1 MHPTTTSSPEPPT
14 PSERPTV
21 RERLAVLAGRPVRL
35 SPRRLATSA
44 LVVLAVLIP
53 SAAWGI
59 STARADAGLGPHT
72 ARYEVTLDRA
82 VTLDLGPLGTV
93 VVDSPMPF
101 ALGARVVVQE
111 IPREV
116 TALQGVDTLDAL
128 LGDLESY
135 VQFFSS
141 PASTVEVA
149 VRALAVDAL
158 RRTLLAATTVT
169 VTVVLVR
176 SGLGKRRRAELAAA
190 AAPHRSLIAGG
201 AVVALLVV
209 GTVSASGP
217 FPAAPQSGP
226 QASAVF
232 DDTPLEGARITGRL
246 AGVIDT
252 YGGVVVDAYRENETF
267 YATATANLEESWAAR
282 AEADAELAR
291 LRQAVRD
298 IGAGAAPEDA
308 EEPGTSD
315 GSSSEEEDPS
325 EGDEGPLLPEEE
337 GVVTLLL
344 LTDMHCNVGMAPV
357 IRRAVELSGADVVL
371 NGGDTTVNGTSVE
384 SYCVTALANAIPDG
398 VTTVVA
404 DGNHDSD
411 ETSAQG
417 RAAGMTVLDGAVVD
431 VAGVR
436 ILGDKDPRATR
447 IGGGT
452 ALAGEETVAG
462 VSARLAEVA
471 CADEAGVD
479 LMLVHDSGMAAATLE
494 QGCAPAVVAGH
505 MHRRIGPYRYG
516 QGVRYIGSSVA
527 GAALGQPTVGPLN
540 GVAEMTVLRFDL
552 EERRVLD
559 YRLVQVRPDAS
570 ADVGFAVR
578 WPGAP
583 VPSVLPGGAR

>member
-1 MHPTTTSSPEPPT
+1 
-14 PSERPTV
+14 
-21 RERLAVLAGRPVRL
+21 
-35 SPRRLATSA
+35 
-44 LVVLAVLIP
+44 
-53 SAAWGI
+53 
-59 STARADAGLGPHT
+59 
-72 ARYEVTLDRA
+72 
-82 VTLDLGPLGTV
+82 
-93 VVDSPMPF
+93 
-101 ALGARVVVQE
+101 
-111 IPREV
+111 
-116 TALQGVDTLDAL
+116 
-128 LGDLESY
+128 
-135 VQFFSS
+135 
-141 PASTVEVA
+141 
-149 VRALAVDAL
+149 
-158 RRTLLAATTVT
+158 
-169 VTVVLVR
+169 
-176 SGLGKRRRAELAAA
+176 RAELAAA
-190 AAPHRSLIAGG
+190 ARPHRSLIAGG

-217 FPAAPQSGP
+217 LPADGQSGP
-226 QASAVF
+226 QASSVF

-267 YATATANLEESWAAR
+267 YATATANLEQSWAAR

-298 IGAGAAPEDA
+298 IGAGAAPETD
-308 EEPGTSD
+308 EEPGAAD
-315 GSSSEEEDPS
+315 GSSAEEQAGS
-325 EGDEGPLLPEEE
+325 EGDDGALPPQE

-384 SYCVTALANAIPDG
+384 SYCVTALANAVPDG
-398 VTTVVA
+398 VATVVA

-452 ALAGEETVAG
+452 SLAGEETVG
-462 VSARLAEVA
+462 EVSARLAEVA
-471 CADEAGVD
+471 CQDEEGVD

-552 EERRVLD
+552 EERRILD

-570 ADVGFAVR
+570 ASVGFAVR